1 MTIYIWN
8 GKTWLK
14 KAFRTQSKALAY
26 INKHGI
32 TEYEDEFGYR
42 TIKIGG

>member
-14 KAFRTQSKALAY
+14 KAFKTDLKALAY
-26 INKHGI
+26 IERHHI

-42 TIKIGG
+42 HIKIGG

>member
-14 KAFRTQSKALAY
+14 KTFKTDLKAIDY
-26 INKHGI
+26 INKRNI